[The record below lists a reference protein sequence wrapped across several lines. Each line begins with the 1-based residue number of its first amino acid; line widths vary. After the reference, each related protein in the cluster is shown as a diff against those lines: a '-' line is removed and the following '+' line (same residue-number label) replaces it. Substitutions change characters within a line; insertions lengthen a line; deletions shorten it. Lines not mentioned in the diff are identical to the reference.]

1 MNRAAS
7 ASLPVTLQDIQA
19 AAAVIASAV
28 PPTPAHRSR
37 TLSEIAGC
45 EIFLK
50 FENLHFTASFKERGA
65 LNKLSSLTD
74 AERKRGIVACSA
86 GNHAQGVAYHA
97 GRLKIPATIVMP
109 EGTPF
114 NKVKHTRDFGATV
127 ELRGANFHEAVAAAH
142 ALVKE
147 RNLVMVHPFDDP
159 KIIAGQGTLA
169 LEFLAQAPEID
180 TLVIPIG
187 GGGLISGNSI
197 AAKALKPGIVIYGVQ
212 TKFYPSMY
220 GVVKGEKVTCG
231 GQSIAEGI
239 AVKEPGQITRTIIAA
254 LVEDILLVSEPE
266 IERSIVTLLEVEKTV
281 AEGAGA
287 AAFAAVLA
295 NRKKFHGK
303 KVGIVISGGNID
315 MRLLS
320 NVILRELGREGRIQS
335 LIINI
340 EDRPGLLARIA
351 TIVSEAGGNI
361 LDVSHNRLFNN
372 LSARSAEL
380 GMVIEARDVE
390 HAGDIRKQL
399 EEAGFSVREQKPG

>member
-1 MNRAAS
+1 MNRVATAD
-7 ASLPVTLQDIQA
+7 LPVKLQDIQA
-19 AAAVIASAV
+19 AAAVIAGAV
-28 PPTPAHRSR
+28 TPTPAHHSR
-37 TLSEIAGC
+37 TLSQIAGC

-127 ELRGANFHEAVAAAH
+127 ELRGANFSEAVAAAH
-142 ALVKE
+142 VLVTE

-169 LEFLAQAPEID
+169 LEFLTQAPEID
-180 TLVIPIG
+180 TLVVPIG
-187 GGGLISGNSI
+187 GGGLISGISI
-197 AAKALKPGIVIYGVQ
+197 AAKALKPDLVIYGVE
-212 TKFYPSMY
+212 TKYYPSMY
-220 GVVKGEKVTCG
+220 AALKNEKLPCG

-239 AVKEPGQITRTIIAA
+239 AVKEPGYMTRAIVSA
-254 LVEDILLVSEPE
+254 LVTDILLVSEPE

-281 AEGAGA
+281 VEGAGA

-295 NRKKFHGK
+295 NRKLFHGR
-303 KVGIVISGGNID
+303 KVGIVLSGGNID

-340 EDRPGLLARIA
+340 EDRPGLLARVA
-351 TIVSEAGGNI
+351 MLVSEAGGNI

-390 HAGDIRKQL
+390 HAGDIRKKL
-399 EEAGFSVREQKPG
+399 EAAGFSVREQKPS